1 MHVFM
6 SWARSTFAAVDH
18 KLGRTERHFDAL
30 LVAVM
35 LMLAVASIFLF
46 SQ

>member
-6 SWARSTFAAVDH
+6 SWARSTFATVDH
-18 KLGRTERHFDAL
+18 RLGRTERHFDAL

-35 LMLAVASIFLF
+35 LMLALASAVLF